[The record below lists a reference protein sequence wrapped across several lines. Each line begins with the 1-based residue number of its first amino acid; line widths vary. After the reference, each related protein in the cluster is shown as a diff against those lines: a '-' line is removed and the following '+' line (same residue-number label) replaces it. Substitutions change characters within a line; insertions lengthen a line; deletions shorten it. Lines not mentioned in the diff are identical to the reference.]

1 MGQLDEA
8 GILVC
13 ADIAQWEEWL
23 AANHHRAADAWLK
36 IAKKGAAGR
45 TISNGEALD
54 GALCFGWID
63 SHRRGLDAD
72 HYLQR
77 YSPRRPKSP
86 WSQIN
91 VGKAKA
97 LIAAGRM
104 RAPGFAAIDAA
115 RSDGRWQT
123 AYAPQRAATCPSD
136 LTTALDES
144 RSARNSFDQLDR
156 TAQYALFLRL
166 MKSRTSTERATQL
179 RRIVAEL
186 SGSQSRS
193 RAVARR
199 AWPMRRPCVLESGG

>member
-13 ADIAQWEEWL
+13 VDVAQWEEWL
-23 AANHHRAADAWLK
+23 AANHHRAADVWLK

-63 SHRRGLDAD
+63 SHRRVLDAD

-77 YSPRRPKSP
+77 YSPRRSKSP
-86 WSQIN
+86 WSQVN
-91 VGKAKA
+91 VAKAEA

-104 RAPGFAAIDAA
+104 RAPGSAAIAAA
-115 RSDGRWQT
+115 RSDGRWQA
-123 AYAPQRAATCPSD
+123 AYAPQRTATCPGD
-136 LTTALDES
+136 LTAALTENT
-144 RSARNSFDQLDR
+144 RARARFDQLDR
-156 TAQYALFLRL
+156 TARYAVFLRL
-166 MKSRTSTERATQL
+166 MKARTSAERATQL

-186 SGSQSRS
+186 SG
-193 RAVARR
+193 
-199 AWPMRRPCVLESGG
+199 